1 MSTASAAA
9 LACALL
15 AALSACDT
23 PGSARGEAES
33 GAVAVDTTPAPRT
46 PSPPPVVPPEI
57 AEVERSVARAME
69 EMGDT
74 AAGAPG
80 APEQG
85 GGSTIVTGGT
95 TTIVMDGVRY
105 TMGPDGIRVDTLRA
119 GAGRGG
125 SSIVTRGNSYIAI
138 NGVRYQFRE
147 DGSIV
152 RIEEP
157 ARAEADDP
165 DDSDDEHAV
174 AAADPPPP
182 PPPPGPADS
191 YRAAEEALWRTVR
204 EWRGRG
210 SRTTESFRVRG
221 REWRLVFAAEPV
233 GRGGGSHAVYVF
245 NRAGRRVADA
255 SRPGRGTDTSY
266 VHGGPGIYYL
276 DIDGSD
282 VRWSV
287 AVQEKAPAAERI
299 AP

>member
-1 MSTASAAA
+1 VSRASAAA
-9 LACALL
+9 LAFALL
-15 AALSACDT
+15 TALSACDS
-23 PGSARGEAES
+23 PGSAPGRTES
-33 GAVAVDTTPAPRT
+33 VAVVDTTP
-46 PSPPPVVPPEI
+46 PPPPAVPPEI

-69 EMGDT
+69 EMAGDT
-74 AAGAPG
+74 AAEAPG

-85 GGSTIVTGGT
+85 GGSTIITGGT
-95 TTIVMDGVRY
+95 TTVVMDGVRY
-105 TMGPDGIRVDTLRA
+105 TMGPNGIRVDTLHE

-125 SSIVTRGNSYIAI
+125 SRIVTRGGSYVSI

-147 DGSIV
+147 DGSVV
-152 RIEEP
+152 RIEET
-157 ARAEADDP
+157 AEAADP
-165 DDSDDEHAV
+165 DESADDDRAV
-174 AAADPPPP
+174 AAADPPA

-191 YRAAEEALWRTVR
+191 YRAADEALWRTVR

-210 SRTTESFRVRG
+210 SRTTESFQIRA
-221 REWRLVFAAEPV
+221 REWRLVFGAEPV

-276 DIDGSD
+276 DIDGND